1 MSHFAVIAWDVP
13 DSAALR
19 AAHRD
24 DHFAHIATIIDRVAV
39 AGPLK
44 DDAGAIIGSLVVLNA
59 QSVEEAEGVLRS
71 DPYFKAGVWARWHIH
86 PFVAAAGEWIG
97 GAIW

>member
-1 MSHFAVIAWDVP
+1 MSHFAVIAWDIE
-13 DSAALR
+13 DSAPLR

-44 DDAGAIIGSLVVLNA
+44 DDAGAIIGSLVVLNVDDA
-59 QSVEEAEGVLRS
+59 PEAEAVLHS
-71 DPYFKAGVWARWHIH
+71 DPYFKAGIWARWTIH
-86 PFVAAAGEWIG
+86 PFVAAAGDWVG
-97 GAIW
+97 GTIW